1 MKNSDL
7 RMINEEK
14 FLEVY
19 GYLKEK
25 TNGFKEIKPEF
36 LMENPQY
43 LLILRLI
50 LGLSQKGFT
59 EELGLTNKIWVRH
72 FETGRQNFRRSKLI
86 PKCIDVINR
95 YFTQEKMLKADEAV
109 KLWRRSQA
117 ARQKFFFKPEGYN
130 YNIKKISEMNTND
143 FKLYFDYLNKETEN
157 FTKFDPNIL
166 VNTPQFITVFRIIL
180 DLSHRSLAIA
190 LNKDPK
196 TVRTHEYREYK
207 LMPKTA
213 EEIMELFQRLFKE
226 KDMIGNVNLESCLE
240 HFKRISYYDELE
252 IEIENILIHLENNN
266 VLVQKHVNM
275 IVNTKTLNIDFII
288 YNDDKPL
295 FAIEAT
301 KLKETRRKNIT
312 HRIAY
317 IDHRFQIIKLK
328 YPNINTGIIIRVD
341 KGQEQLVK
349 RIIERELINTN
360 FCLVNNEIEN
370 LIDIIKKFI

>member
-1 MKNSDL
+1 MKDSDL
-7 RMINEEK
+7 RTINERE
-14 FLEVY
+14 FLEIY
-19 GYLKEK
+19 EYLREK
-25 TNGFKEIKPEF
+25 TKEFTEIKQEF

-59 EELGLTNKIWVRH
+59 EELGFTNKIWVRH

-95 YFTQEKMLKADEAV
+95 YFAQKKILRVEEAI

-117 ARQKFFFKPEGYN
+117 AREKFFFKPEGLN
-130 YNIKKISEMNTND
+130 YNIKKISQMDIND
-143 FKLYFDYLNKETEN
+143 FKLYFSYLNKETEN

-213 EEIMELFQRLFKE
+213 KEIMELFERLFKDKE
-226 KDMIGNVNLESCLE
+226 MIGNVNLEPCLE
-240 HFKRISYYDELE
+240 YFKRISYYDELE
-252 IEIENILIHLENNN
+252 IEIENILTSIENNN
-266 VLVQKHVNM
+266 LLTQKHVNI

-288 YNDDKPL
+288 YHNDKPL

-360 FCLVNNEIEN
+360 FCLVNNEIEK
-370 LIDIIKKFI
+370 LSEIVKKFI